1 MAQVLSFAVFG
12 LVTFIIANT
21 KALFLFAEQTPLNLC
36 GFQCAFSMR
45 SMSSLSCE
53 ISRMPEADGCRMEN
67 DVRAKS
73 PEAGAGL
80 PAGGERGVDPIPSIW
95 SILKE
100 SACDK

>member
-1 MAQVLSFAVFG
+1 
-12 LVTFIIANT
+12 
-21 KALFLFAEQTPLNLC
+21 
-36 GFQCAFSMR
+36 
-45 SMSSLSCE
+45 
-53 ISRMPEADGCRMEN
+53 MPEADGCRMEN

-80 PAGGERGVDPIPSIW
+80 PAGGERGVDPILSIW

>member
-1 MAQVLSFAVFG
+1 MEMHRLRLYQRGRIASGSMPGLPLGFG
-12 LVTFIIANT
+12 QFR
-21 KALFLFAEQTPLNLC
+21 
-36 GFQCAFSMR
+36 GR
-45 SMSSLSCE
+45 
-53 ISRMPEADGCRMEN
+53 RMPEADGCRMEN